1 MMPPGYQT
9 RFAEIQRLSEELQG
23 IDRIARLIW
32 ETGPTLQEAVRDAFT
47 SLKFDV
53 EFTPE
58 TAPQVIVKLDGKRRL
73 LLHVRSADGAI
84 DKKTPELSQAFQ
96 SLQETSGSDDRVVLA
111 ANAHPNVAPP
121 DRPDPITP
129 EALNLITRMGVNFVT
144 TATLFTLWTMSQQD
158 QQRGRAFIDKLHAQD
173 GGTFKPPS

>member
-111 ANAHPNVAPP
+111 ANAHP
-121 DRPDPITP
+121 T
-129 EALNLITRMGVNFVT
+129 EAEICAALDGNICRCGTHARIL
-144 TATLFTLWTMSQQD
+144 
-158 QQRGRAFIDKLHAQD
+158 RAIKKAAAAL
-173 GGTFKPPS
+173 P